1 VKCVKNLFFERL
13 RMNIAVRQ
21 GLIALIVSAFASMSG
36 CSEKKAEDPVSSGA
50 PASELPA
57 APAAPV
63 APEAPAVN
71 EVGASDSSVKKPSKK
86 AAKKRA
92 KKKRAAN

>member
-1 VKCVKNLFFERL
+1 
-13 RMNIAVRQ
+13 MNIAIRQ

-36 CSEKKAEDPVSSGA
+36 CSEKKAEDPVSSAA

>member
-1 VKCVKNLFFERL
+1 
-13 RMNIAVRQ
+13 MNVAVRQ
-21 GLIALIVSAFASMSG
+21 GLIALIVSAFASLSG
-36 CSEKKAEDPVSSGA
+36 CSEKKAEEPVSSGA

-71 EVGASDSSVKKPSKK
+71 EAGASESSVKKPSKK